1 MNIRTRQATI
11 NDAEAIVNVHTTTWK
26 YSYKGFIPDEELAKK
41 NLTPERILKMQE
53 AIEQQ
58 LFYVAEVDNQI
69 VAFSGLHGQLG
80 STSEIGL
87 MYVLPQYQ
95 GLGIGRRLFQDFL
108 NTLKHK
114 DCEKVEVWT
123 MKKSPQSVNFYKNM
137 GGFMTNQDKEWKY
150 GLTVTQ
156 FIFDLKG

>member
-1 MNIRTRQATI
+1 MNIKIRQATI

-26 YSYKGFIPDEELAKK
+26 YSYKGFIADEELAKR
-41 NLTPERILKMQE
+41 NPTPERILKMQD
-53 AIEQQ
+53 AIQQQ

-95 GLGIGRRLFQDFL
+95 GLGIGRQLFQDFL
-108 NTLKHK
+108 DNHLCQDCQQFMLKCLAIKWNNT
-114 DCEKVEVWT
+114 T
-123 MKKSPQSVNFYKNM
+123 RA
-137 GGFMTNQDKEWKY
+137 
-150 GLTVTQ
+150 
-156 FIFDLKG
+156 FILLIQAGRVDLMV